1 MKKIIETKQA
11 HGNKFKKAYEEVSVK
26 DTSSKA
32 KLRKDIQDIRGDLYD
47 IVADSL
53 KWNSLLTD
61 LVRRMWSVIPE
72 EQKATLTTDDK
83 YIIDTFLSAFAT
95 TETRM
100 DKQIQTEGISAIEKL
115 ITREK
120 LVGELFSTATKQ

>member
-1 MKKIIETKQA
+1 MKKIIETKVFENGS
-11 HGNKFKKAYEEVSVK
+11 HKKAYEEVSVK

-32 KLRKDIQDIRGDLYD
+32 KVRKQIEDIRGDLYD

-72 EQKATLTTDDK
+72 EQKAALTPDDK
-83 YIIDTFLSAFAT
+83 YIIDTFLAAFAE

-100 DKQIQTEGISAIEKL
+100 DKQIQTEGIIAIEKL

-120 LVGELFSTATKQ
+120 LVGELFSAKS

>member
-1 MKKIIETKQA
+1 MKKIIETKEV

-32 KLRKDIQDIRGDLYD
+32 KLRKEIQEIRGDLYD

-61 LVRRMWSVIPE
+61 LIRRMWGVIPE
-72 EQKATLTTDDK
+72 EQKTSLSIEDRA
-83 YIIDTFLSAFAT
+83 IIDTFLTAFGET
-95 TETRM
+95 QTRM
-100 DKQIQTEGISAIEKL
+100 DKQIQAEGVEAINKL
-115 ITREK
+115 LTREK
-120 LVGELFSTATKQ
+120 LVGDLFN